1 MISIP
6 VLFSQVL
13 TLMLMMIP
21 GFLMAKFKLA
31 PERFG
36 KGIANL
42 ILYVAQPALI
52 ILAYNCDFSWEI
64 LYRAIFVFVF
74 AIVAHVIFTVV
85 ALLSYKKSPEAV
97 RRVLRF
103 AMVFT
108 NAGYMGI
115 PLLEALY
122 RDIDPN
128 VGIYASIY
136 VIVFNVF
143 CWSVGSYLYSDDKKY
158 MSPKKM
164 FLNPAVVATAF
175 GLVLFFTP
183 LNQWLSGGTLAADI
197 VLDIMFYLKNMV
209 APLSMLIIG
218 IRLAE
223 MNWKGAFRDKQ
234 MYPYLAVRMLLLP
247 AALWG
252 IMKLLMLVGLCDQI
266 SMTVILLSAAA
277 PAATATVMFAELFDG
292 DAVYAG
298 KIVSIS
304 SILSIGTMPLVALLL
319 LI

>member
-1 MISIP
+1 MISIQ

-21 GFLMAKFKLA
+21 GFLMAKCKLTT
-31 PERFG
+31 ERFG

-52 ILAYNCDFSWEI
+52 IAAYNCDFSLEI
-64 LYRAIFVFVF
+64 LYRALFVFLF
-74 AIVAHVIFTVV
+74 AIFAHILFTVV
-85 ALLSYKKSPEAV
+85 AILSYKKSPEGV

-122 RDIDPN
+122 REIDPN

-136 VIVFNVF
+136 VIVFNIF

-164 FLNPAVVATAF
+164 FLNPAVIATVF
-175 GLVLFFTP
+175 GLILFFTP
-183 LNQWLSGGTLAADI
+183 ANRWLSGGSLPANI
-197 VLDIMFYLKNMV
+197 VYDIMMSLKNMV

-218 IRLAE
+218 MRLAE
-223 MNWKGAFRDKQ
+223 MNWKGAFRDKD
-234 MYPYLAVRMLLLP
+234 MYPYLVVRMLILP
-247 AALWG
+247 AVLWG
-252 IMKLLMLVGLCDQI
+252 ILRVFMIFGVCDQI
-266 SMTVILLSAAA
+266 AMTVILLSAAA

-304 SILSIGTMPLVALLL
+304 SILSIATMPLVALLL
-319 LI
+319 YI